1 MDNIRHIHD
10 VLNLIYSTDKKY
22 SKYELTA
29 HLQDVFGED
38 VHFTSCS
45 ENVFPLSEVVPF
57 LLSRN
62 KIRLQDELIIPLTPA
77 CNH

>member
-1 MDNIRHIHD
+1 MNNIRHIHE
-10 VLNLIYSTDKKY
+10 VLGILYQTEDNFTTR
-22 SKYELTA
+22 ELLL
-29 HLQDVFGED
+29 HLQQVFGSD

-45 ENVFPLSEVVPF
+45 ENIFPLDEVVSF

-62 KIRLQDELIIPLTPA
+62 KIRLEDNMIIPLTPA

>member
-1 MDNIRHIHD
+1 MNNIRHIHE
-10 VLNLIYSTDKKY
+10 VLGILYQTENNFTTW
-22 SKYELTA
+22 ELLS
-29 HLQDVFGED
+29 HLQEVFGTD

-45 ENVFPLSEVVPF
+45 ENVFPLNEVVPF

-62 KIRLQDELIIPLTPA
+62 KIRLEENIIIPLTPA

>member
-1 MDNIRHIHD
+1 MSNIRHIHE
-10 VLNLIYSTDKKY
+10 VLGILYQTENSFTIQ
-22 SKYELTA
+22 ELTA
-29 HLQDVFGED
+29 HLQMVFGDD

-45 ENVFPLSEVVPF
+45 DNIFPLHEVVSF

-62 KIRLQDELIIPLTPA
+62 KIRLEEETIIPLTPA

>member
-1 MDNIRHIHD
+1 MNNIRHIHE
-10 VLNLIYSTDKKY
+10 VLNMIYSTDKKY
-22 SKYELTA
+22 SSYELTT

-45 ENVFPLSEVVPF
+45 ENVFPLNEVVPF

-62 KIRLQDELIIPLTPA
+62 KIRLEDEVIIPLTPA